1 VKKPQLILVDDHQIF
16 RKGLSSILSMENIA
30 TVLAEASNGVELL
43 QLLDKH
49 KPDIILMDIDMP
61 EMDGFETTQKVLEI
75 QPDVKIIAFTMF
87 EDQEYFQRMIE
98 LGAKGFILKS
108 TDISE
113 LEKVIHKVMSGEKFF
128 SISHIEKETGEKK
141 HKQIKDN
148 NEKWNHEK
156 HSKGVVDNNVPWF

>member
-16 RKGLSSILSMENIA
+16 RKGLSSILSIENIA

-43 QLLDKH
+43 ELLHVH

-75 QPDVKIIAFTMF
+75 LPDVKIIAFTMF

-108 TDISE
+108 TDIAE
-113 LEKVIHKVMSGEKFF
+113 LEKVIYKVMNGEKFF
-128 SISHIEKETGEKK
+128 SISHIEKETGKK
-141 HKQIKDN
+141 KPQLIKDN
-148 NEKWNHEK
+148 NENGNREK
-156 HSKGVVDNNVPWF
+156 QSKGLVGTDIPWF